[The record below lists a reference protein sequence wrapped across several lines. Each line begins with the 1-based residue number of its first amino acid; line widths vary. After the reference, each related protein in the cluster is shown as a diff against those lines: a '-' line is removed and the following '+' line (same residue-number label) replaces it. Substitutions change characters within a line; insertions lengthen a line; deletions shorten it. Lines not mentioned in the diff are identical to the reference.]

1 MRTHAWGNK
10 TWNLTALLFLSLLQT
25 LPAFLCLSYSKAQP
39 SKTFSGIKNVP
50 KHVGGKEAQQ
60 NEAKQCKPATTGNA
74 LTQGQSDS
82 GTGTLLA
89 VSAGP

>member
-1 MRTHAWGNK
+1 MQGNK
-10 TWNLTALLFLSLLQT
+10 TQGLTALLVSATDLACFCISSLFQSS
-25 LPAFLCLSYSKAQP
+25 AFKNI
-39 SKTFSGIKNVP
+39 FWNKNVP

-82 GTGTLLA
+82 RAGTLLA